1 MGCLICYS
9 ACMLNKHK
17 HIQANT
23 PYTSD
28 SGSLSAR
35 PLPSLQEKKVKDTND
50 SHPTRALP
58 CIDFKLCTTDTCR
71 KRDIVLFTKDTY
83 CGTCG
88 TQLTL
93 LQLAVLDL
101 VRHV

>member
-28 SGSLSAR
+28 SGSLSAG
-35 PLPSLQEKKVKDTND
+35 PLPSLPEKKVKDTND
-50 SHPTRALP
+50 PWPTKVLP
-58 CIDFKLCTTDTCR
+58 CIDFKLCIVRTCH
-71 KRDIVLFTKDTY
+71 KRDIVLFTTDNY

-88 TQLTL
+88 NELTL
-93 LQLAVLDL
+93 LQLAV